1 MTDLAHLRL
10 VFMGTPEFA
19 VPSLKA
25 LHRRTH
31 VVGVVTQPDRA
42 AGRGRKRVLPPVK
55 VFALEAGLPVIQP
68 QKLREPEAM
77 AQLAAWAP
85 DLIVV
90 AAFGQILKPAVLALP
105 RHGCLN
111 VHASLLPRWRGAA
124 PVAAALLAGDAETG
138 VTLMQMDAGLDTG
151 PTLARHAEPIQ
162 PNDTAGTLTARLA
175 EAGAALLIEA
185 LPASLSGALTPVPQ
199 DASSATYAPQLKK
212 EDGRLAFT
220 PAASELERRVRAFDP
235 WPGAFAVWAGGPLKV
250 RRAAV
255 MTGAF
260 GPPGTVVGTER
271 GPAVACGAD
280 ALLLVEVQPA
290 GKQPMP
296 AADFARGA
304 RGFVGARLE

>member
-25 LHRRTH
+25 LHRHTH

-42 AGRGRKRVLPPVK
+42 AGRGRKLIAPPVK

-90 AAFGQILKPAVLALP
+90 AAFGQILKPAVLDLP
-105 RHGCLN
+105 RRGCLN

-124 PVAAALLAGDAETG
+124 PVAAALLAGDPETG

-151 PTLARHAEPIQ
+151 PTLARRAEPIR
-162 PNDTAGTLTARLA
+162 PDDTAGTLTARLA
-175 EAGAALLIEA
+175 EAGAALLVEA
-185 LPASLSGALTPVPQ
+185 LPAYLSGALAPVPQ
-199 DASSATYAPQLKK
+199 EASDATYAPQLKK
-212 EDGRLAFT
+212 EDGRLTFT
-220 PAASELERRVRAFDP
+220 QAAVELERRVRAFDP
-235 WPGAFAVWAGGPLKV
+235 WPGAFTVWAGGPLKV

-255 MTGAF
+255 LAGAF
-260 GPPGTVVGTER
+260 GPPGTVVSTER